1 MEMTLRDVQEAV
13 KMWEEFLKGRAIN
26 SANYKMSFLY
36 DDKVVCITEE
46 IFVYKLVFRDYLRPL
61 LIQDEDCNLADYER
75 YFILKLNSSQK

>member
-1 MEMTLRDVQEAV
+1 
-13 KMWEEFLKGRAIN
+13 
-26 SANYKMSFLY
+26 MSFLY
-36 DDKVVCITEE
+36 GDKVVCITEE